1 MSLSGLLRVIAD
13 DPQLRRAL
21 EQAAQPAAGGADLI
35 APPTLRPVLAAAL
48 TGAAGPAAPACAGG
62 PSGASGADSEAG
74 ADSEGGAAPAGGRFV
89 LAITATAREAEDLT
103 AALGS
108 LLPESAAAYFPPWET
123 LPHERLSPRSDT
135 SGLRLAVLRRL
146 AHPDPA
152 DPRSGPLM
160 VVAAPVRS
168 LLQPMVGGLGEL
180 APVRLVPGQAADL
193 EETLTSLVEIGYA
206 RVDLVEKRGELAV
219 RGGILDVFPPTE
231 EHPLRVEFWGDT
243 VEEVRSFKVA
253 DQRSLEVVGDGLWAP
268 PCRELLLTPTVRG
281 RAKELAGEWPGLSD
295 ILGKIADGI
304 TVEGMEAFAP
314 VLAERME
321 LLLDY
326 VPSGGIV
333 LACDPERIRSRAA
346 DLVRTSQEFLEA
358 SWINAAAGGHVP
370 IDLGAAAFQP
380 IEDIRGSAADLGI
393 GWWTITPFAAQ
404 DPGETDPSAHSAPDS
419 TVEGR
424 GSGGRLSSHSAP
436 DPTGEAWASDG
447 RLSFGMEVSSAQ
459 AYRGDT
465 ARVIADVSQWLSR
478 QWRVVLV
485 TEGHGPAQ
493 RLAELLRGEGLGAR
507 DGDLDAPPEAGIA
520 HVATGMLDGGFI
532 WPSVRLAV
540 LSEADLAGQRP
551 GSRQVHRMPSRR
563 RGGIDP
569 LQLTPGD
576 YIVHEQHGVGRYLE
590 MTSRT
595 IQGATREYLVIE
607 YAPGKRG
614 QPPDRLYLPTDQL
627 DEVTRY
633 SGGEAPTLHRLGGAD
648 WAKTKG
654 RARKAVREIAA
665 ELIRLYSA
673 RTASPGY
680 AFSPD
685 TPWQRELEDAF
696 PYAETPDQLEAI
708 DEIKRDM
715 EKPIPMDRLICGD
728 VGYGKTELAVR
739 AAFKAVQDGRQVALL
754 VPTTL
759 LSAQHFVT
767 FSERY
772 APFPVTVRPMSRFQ
786 SDSEVAATLAGLAD
800 GTVDVVIG
808 THRLLSA
815 DTRFKQ
821 LGLVIIDEE
830 QRFGVEHKE
839 YLKRLR
845 TEVDVLSMSATPIPR
860 TLEMGVAGIR
870 EMSTILTPPEERHP
884 VLTFVG
890 PYEEKQIAA
899 AIRRELLRDGQTF
912 FVHNRVSSIS
922 KVAARIGQLV
932 PEARIAVAHGQMN
945 EHTLEKIM
953 TKFVD
958 KEYDVLVSTTIVE
971 SGLDIPNANTLL
983 VDRADVYGLP
993 QLHQL
998 RGRVGRAR
1006 ERGYAYFLY
1015 PPEKPLTETA
1025 HERLA
1030 TVAQHTEIGAG
1041 MHIALKDLEIRG
1053 AGNLLGGEQSGHI
1066 AGVGFDLYV
1075 RMIGEAVRELR
1086 GGGPAERPEVRVE
1099 LPVDAHIP
1107 HEYVPGERLRLEAY
1121 TRIAA
1126 IDSPQDITAVR
1137 DELTDRYGAPPPPV
1151 VSLLQV
1157 ARLRARA
1164 RRAGLTD
1171 ITQQGN
1177 HIRFSPVEL
1186 PESRQVRVQRLYPRT
1201 LIKPAVR
1208 TMLVP
1213 VPKAVPGSRAGSG
1226 STRAG
1231 TGPTV
1236 SLGAPP
1242 LRDQELL
1249 AWCEELIEAVFGGIE
1264 PAGQDAPAGRD
1275 APAR

>member
-1 MSLSGLLRVIAD
+1 MSLSGLLRVVSA
-13 DPQLRRAL
+13 DPQLQRAVEL
-21 EQAAQPAAGGADLI
+21 AGQPAAGGADLI
-35 APPTLRPVLAAAL
+35 APAALRPVLAATL
-48 TGAAGPAAPACAGG
+48 
-62 PSGASGADSEAG
+62 SASR
-74 ADSEGGAAPAGGRFV
+74 PV
-89 LAITATAREAEDLT
+89 LAITPTAREAEDLT
-103 AALGS
+103 SALSS
-108 LLPESAAAYFPPWET
+108 LLGAGAAGYFPAWET

-135 SGLRLAVLRRL
+135 SGQRLAVLRRL

-152 DPRSGPLM
+152 DPRSGPLQ
-160 VVAAPVRS
+160 VVATPVRG
-168 LLQPMVGGLGEL
+168 LLQPMPAGLGEL
-180 APVRLVPGQAADL
+180 RPVRLVPGQTADL
-193 EETLTSLVEIGYA
+193 EETLTALVEIGYS

-219 RGGILDVFPPTE
+219 RGGILDVFAPTD
-231 EHPLRVEFWGDT
+231 EHPVRIEFWGDT
-243 VEEVRSFKVA
+243 IEEVRTFKVA
-253 DQRSLEVVGDGLWAP
+253 DQRSLDVAADGLWAP
-268 PCRELLLTPTVRG
+268 PCRELLLTPPVRA
-281 RAKELAGEWPGLSD
+281 RAKELADEYPGLGD
-295 ILGKIADGI
+295 VLGRLADGI
-304 TVEGMEAFAP
+304 PVEGMEAFAP
-314 VLAERME
+314 VLADRME

-326 VPSGGIV
+326 LPAGAIV
-333 LACDPERIRSRAA
+333 LACDPERVRSRAA
-346 DLVRTSQEFLEA
+346 DLVATSQEFLEA
-358 SWINAAAGGHVP
+358 SWVNAAAGGQVP
-370 IDLGAAAFQP
+370 IDLGAAAFRP
-380 IEDIRGSAADLGI
+380 VEEVRAAAAALGI
-393 GWWTITPFAAQ
+393 GWWTISPFAAGQ
-404 DPGETDPSAHSAPDS
+404 AADEASEDDPGQQAHAGN
-419 TVEGR
+419 GR
-424 GSGGRLSSHSAP
+424 AAGRQLLPAGLAGGQLDAG
-436 DPTGEAWASDG
+436 TAEDG
-447 RLSFGMEVSSAQ
+447 RWSLPIDASA
-459 AYRGDT
+459 ADSYRGDT
-465 ARVIADVSQWLSR
+465 ARVLGDVGSWLAR

-485 TEGHGPAQ
+485 TGGHGPAQ

-507 DGDLDAPPEAGIA
+507 AGDLDEAPEPGIA
-520 HVATGMLDGGFI
+520 HVATGMLEGGFS
-532 WPSVRLAV
+532 WPSLQLAV
-540 LSEADLAGQRP
+540 LSEADLAGHRP
-551 GSRQVHRMPSRR
+551 GARPVHRMPSRR

-569 LQLTPGD
+569 LQLAAGD
-576 YIVHEQHGVGRYLE
+576 YVVHEQHGVGRYLE

-654 RARKAVREIAA
+654 RARKAVREIAG

-680 AFSPD
+680 AFGPD

-696 PYAETPDQLEAI
+696 PYAETPDQLAAI
-708 DEIKRDM
+708 DEVKADM
-715 EKPIPMDRLICGD
+715 RKPVPMDRLICGD
-728 VGYGKTELAVR
+728 VGYGKTEIAVR
-739 AAFKAVQDGRQVALL
+739 AAFKAGQDGRQVALL

-759 LSAQHFVT
+759 LSAQHYAT

-772 APFPVTVRPMSRFQ
+772 APFPVSVRPMSRFQ
-786 SDSEVAATLAGLAD
+786 TDAEVSSTLAGLAD

-839 YLKRLR
+839 YLKRMR

-890 PYEEKQIAA
+890 PYEEKQVAA
-899 AIRRELLRDGQTF
+899 AIRRELLRDGQAF

-922 KVAARIGQLV
+922 RVAARLGQLV

-953 TKFVD
+953 TKFV
-958 KEYDVLVSTTIVE
+958 EREFDVLVSTTIVE

-983 VDRADVYGLP
+983 VDRADTYGLP

-1030 TVAQHTEIGAG
+1030 TVAQHTEMGAG

-1107 HEYVPGERLRLEAY
+1107 HEYVNGEKLRLEAY

-1126 IDSPQDITAVR
+1126 IDSAADITAVR
-1137 DELTDRYGAPPPPV
+1137 EELADRYGQLPPPV
-1151 VSLLQV
+1151 ENLLAV

-1164 RRAGLTD
+1164 RQAGLTD

-1177 HIRFSPVEL
+1177 HIRFSPAEL
-1186 PESRQVRVQRLYPRT
+1186 PESRQVRAQRLYPKT
-1201 LIKPAVR
+1201 LLKPAVR

-1213 VPKAVPGSRAGSG
+1213 VPKAVPGTRPGSG
-1226 STRAG
+1226 SARTGVSSPVSFG
-1231 TGPTV
+1231 T
-1236 SLGAPP
+1236 PP
-1242 LRDQELL
+1242 LRDTELL
-1249 AWCEELIEAVFGGIE
+1249 AWCEELIDAIFGGE
-1264 PAGQDAPAGRD
+1264 PAVAPEAADPGTQDAAGRSG
-1275 APAR
+1275 

>member
-1 MSLSGLLRVIAD
+1 MTLSGLLRVIID
-13 DPQLRRAL
+13 DPQLGRAL
-21 EQAAQPAAGGADLI
+21 AEADAPRSAGADLI
-35 APPTLRPVLAAAL
+35 APPALRPFLAAAL
-48 TGAAGPAAPACAGG
+48 
-62 PSGASGADSEAG
+62 ASGGETR
-74 ADSEGGAAPAGGRFV
+74 RFV
-89 LAITATAREAEDLT
+89 LAVTATAREAEELT
-103 AALGS
+103 EALGS
-108 LLPESAAAYFPPWET
+108 LLPSGAAAYFPPWET

-135 SGLRLAVLRRL
+135 SGQRLAVLRRL

-152 DPRSGPLM
+152 DPRSGPLT
-160 VVAAPVRS
+160 VVAAPVRC

-180 APVRLVPGQAADL
+180 EPVRLREGGSADL
-193 EETLTSLVEIGYA
+193 DDLVTRLVEIGYA
-206 RVDLVEKRGELAV
+206 RNELVEKRGELAV

-231 EHPLRVEFWGDT
+231 EHPLRIEFFGDT
-243 VEEVRSFKVA
+243 VEEIRFFGVA
-253 DQRSLEVVGDGLWAP
+253 DQRSLPGDAPGLWAP
-268 PCRELLLTPTVRG
+268 PCRELLLTPAVRN
-281 RAKELAGEWPGLSD
+281 RARQLAHEWPGLSD
-295 ILGKIADGI
+295 VLGKLADGI

-314 VLAERME
+314 VLADRME

-326 VPSGGIV
+326 LPPGACV
-333 LACDPERIRSRAA
+333 LACDPERIRARAA
-346 DLVRTSQEFLEA
+346 ELVSTSQEFLEA
-358 SWINAAAGGHVP
+358 SWVNAAAGGEVP
-370 IDLGAAAFQP
+370 IDLGAAAFRP
-380 IEDIRGSAADLGI
+380 ITEIRSVAQSAGLP
-393 GWWTITPFAAQ
+393 WWTVTPFVAA
-404 DPGETDPSAHSAPDS
+404 G
-419 TVEGR
+419 
-424 GSGGRLSSHSAP
+424 
-436 DPTGEAWASDG
+436 GEAGEEPLTAGTGLAEEGGERLAFQLQASPA
-447 RLSFGMEVSSAQ
+447 E

-465 ARVIADVSQWLSR
+465 ARVIGDIGAWLADG
-478 QWRVVLV
+478 WRVVLV

-507 DGDLDAPPEAGIA
+507 LEDLSDPGSLPDTGLA
-520 HVATGMLDGGFI
+520 HVATGMISHGFA
-532 WPSVRLAV
+532 WPSARLAV
-540 LSEADLAGQRP
+540 LSEADLAGQRTGP
-551 GSRQVHRMPSRR
+551 GRERMPSRR

-569 LQLTPGD
+569 LQLVPGD

-595 IQGATREYLVIE
+595 VSGATREYLVIE

-633 SGGEAPTLHRLGGAD
+633 SGGEAPSLHRLGGAD

-673 RTASPGY
+673 RVASPGH
-680 AFSPD
+680 AFELD

-696 PYAETPDQLEAI
+696 PYAETPDQLAAI
-708 DEIKRDM
+708 DEVKRDM
-715 EKPIPMDRLICGD
+715 EKPVPMDRLICGD
-728 VGYGKTELAVR
+728 VGYGKTEIAVR
-739 AAFKAVQDGRQVALL
+739 AAFKAVQDGRQVAVL

-759 LSAQHFVT
+759 LAQQHLAT

-772 APFPVTVRPMSRFQ
+772 APFPVVIKPMSRFQ
-786 SDSEVAATLAGLAD
+786 SDAEVAETLAGLAE
-800 GTVDVVIG
+800 GKVDVVIG
-808 THRLLSA
+808 THRLLSSEV
-815 DTRFKQ
+815 RFRQ

-839 YLKRLR
+839 YFKRLR
-845 TEVDVLSMSATPIPR
+845 TEVDVLAMSATPIPR

-870 EMSTILTPPEERHP
+870 EMSTIQTPPEERHP

-890 PYEEKQIAA
+890 PYDEKQIAA
-899 AIRRELLRDGQTF
+899 AIRRELLRDGQVF
-912 FVHNRVSSIS
+912 FVHNRVSSINR
-922 KVAARIGQLV
+922 VAARIAELV
-932 PEARIAVAHGQMN
+932 PEARVAVAHGQMN
-945 EHTLEKIM
+945 EHLLENVM
-953 TKFVD
+953 GEFLARSH
-958 KEYDVLVSTTIVE
+958 DVLVSTTIVE
-971 SGLDIPNANTLL
+971 SGLDIPNANTLI
-983 VDRADVYGLP
+983 VDRADAYGLP

-998 RGRVGRAR
+998 RGRVGRGR
-1006 ERGYAYFLY
+1006 ERGYCYFLF

-1030 TVAQHTEIGAG
+1030 TIQQHSGTGAG
-1041 MHIALKDLEIRG
+1041 MYVALKDLEIRG

-1075 RMIGEAVRELR
+1075 RMIGEAVTELR
-1086 GGGPAERPEVRVE
+1086 GDGPAERPEVRVE

-1107 HEYVPGERLRLEAY
+1107 HDYVPGERLRLEAY

-1126 IDSPQDITAVR
+1126 IDSVDDITAVR
-1137 DELTDRYGAPPPPV
+1137 DELADRYGQPPQPV
-1151 VSLLQV
+1151 LNLLAV

-1186 PESRQVRVQRLYPRT
+1186 PESREVRVQRLYPRT
-1201 LIKPAVR
+1201 VLKPAVR

-1213 VPKAVPGSRAGSG
+1213 VPKADGARAGSG
-1226 STRAG
+1226 RPA
-1231 TGPTV
+1231 V

-1249 AWCEELIEAVFGGIE
+1249 AWCEELIEAVLSGI
-1264 PAGQDAPAGRD
+1264 APAQEQ
-1275 APAR
+1275 A